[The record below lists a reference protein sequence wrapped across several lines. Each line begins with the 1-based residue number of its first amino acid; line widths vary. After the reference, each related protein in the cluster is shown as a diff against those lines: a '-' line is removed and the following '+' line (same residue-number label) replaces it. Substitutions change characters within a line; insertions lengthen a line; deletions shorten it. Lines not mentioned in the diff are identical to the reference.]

1 MFVWSSIA
9 HLIALTSPGPDTAV
23 IIRQASLYGRNAG
36 IFTALGIGVGIYIH
50 CFLAI
55 NGISLLI
62 LENDLYKFSISIIGS
77 SYIFYLGIAM
87 LKTNSE
93 IDNDKNNSQNY
104 TSIYGSF
111 FSGLITNIFNIKAFI
126 FFVSLFTILIDT
138 IQGILFYLY
147 PIYFSIT
154 SALWFMLV
162 SFLLTSSKT
171 INIHKYKSIN
181 YLLSAVLCVI
191 GLFIFI
197 KSIYEYF

>member
-1 MFVWSSIA
+1 MFAWSSIA
-9 HLIALTSPGPDTAV
+9 HLIALTSPGPDTV
-23 IIRQASLYGRNAG
+23 VTIRQASLYGRNAG

-55 NGISLLI
+55 NGISLFI
-62 LENDLYKFSISIIGS
+62 LENDLYKFFISIIGS
-77 SYIFYLGIAM
+77 CYIFYLGIAM

-104 TSIYGSF
+104 SSIYGSF
-111 FSGLITNIFNIKAFI
+111 FSGLVTNIFNIKAFI

-138 IQGILFYLY
+138 IHGILFYLY
-147 PIYFSIT
+147 PIYFSVT
-154 SALWFMLV
+154 SAAWFILIT
-162 SFLLTSSKT
+162 FLLTSSKT

-197 KSIYEYF
+197 KSMYEYF

>member
-23 IIRQASLYGRNAG
+23 TIRQASLYGRNAG
-36 IFTALGIGVGIYIH
+36 FFTALGIGVGIYIH
-50 CFLAI
+50 CFFAI

-77 SYIFYLGIAM
+77 SYIFYLGIVM

-93 IDNDKNNSQNY
+93 IDNDKNISDNY

-138 IQGILFYLY
+138 IQGMLFYLY

-171 INIHKYKSIN
+171 INIQKYKSIN
-181 YLLSAVLCVI
+181 YLLSAVLCLI

-197 KSIYEYF
+197 KSFYEYF

>member
-23 IIRQASLYGRNAG
+23 TIRQASLYGRNAG

-147 PIYFSIT
+147 PIIFSTWFSSCLIFLDCSLTHSISSAIT
-154 SALWFMLV
+154 EL
-162 SFLLTSSKT
+162 
-171 INIHKYKSIN
+171 
-181 YLLSAVLCVI
+181 
-191 GLFIFI
+191 
-197 KSIYEYF
+197 

>member
-1 MFVWSSIA
+1 MFAWSSIA
-9 HLIALTSPGPDTAV
+9 HLIALTSPGPDTV
-23 IIRQASLYGRNAG
+23 VTIRQASLYGRNAG

-55 NGISLLI
+55 NGISLFI
-62 LENDLYKFSISIIGS
+62 LENDLYKFFISIIGS
-77 SYIFYLGIAM
+77 CYIFYLGIAM

-93 IDNDKNNSQNY
+93 IDNDKNNLQNY
-104 TSIYGSF
+104 SSIYGSF
-111 FSGLITNIFNIKAFI
+111 FSGLVTNIFNIKAFI

-138 IQGILFYLY
+138 IHGILFYLY
-147 PIYFSIT
+147 PIYFSVT
-154 SALWFMLV
+154 SAAWFILIT
-162 SFLLTSSKT
+162 FLLTSSKT

-197 KSIYEYF
+197 KSMYEYF

>member
-23 IIRQASLYGRNAG
+23 TIRQASLYGRNAG
-36 IFTALGIGVGIYIH
+36 FFTALGIGVGIYIH
-50 CFLAI
+50 CFFAI

-93 IDNDKNNSQNY
+93 IDNNKNISDNY

-138 IQGILFYLY
+138 IQGMLFYLY

-171 INIHKYKSIN
+171 INIQKYKSIN
-181 YLLSAVLCVI
+181 YLLSAVLCLI

-197 KSIYEYF
+197 KSFYEYF